1 MFVPETF
8 RLDDRTGIVARRHSA
23 LAPARL
29 SSDTLMIV
37 VGEVKTIGPSRY
49 GETIGLKH
57 LADWPL
63 YMDTDTAKRFHRRFA
78 TEEDLWR
85 SSAED
90 DGHLILA
97 ASFSLRQSGSAEM
110 FDIALMPVTR
120 EWLPYENTTEREL
133 LRVAVTG
140 RRSFVK
146 GMRVDL
152 EASRPI
158 ANITL
163 TDTAPQAV
171 AVHLAADD
179 EADTA
184 QASLVAFLATAGV
197 DHCSWLPG
205 MPLPESR
212 TSERRPAAA
221 LATDRRR
228 SATSA

>member
-1 MFVPETF
+1 
-8 RLDDRTGIVARRHSA
+8 
-23 LAPARL
+23 
-29 SSDTLMIV
+29 
-37 VGEVKTIGPSRY
+37 
-49 GETIGLKH
+49 
-57 LADWPL
+57 
-63 YMDTDTAKRFHRRFA
+63 
-78 TEEDLWR
+78 
-85 SSAED
+85 
-90 DGHLILA
+90 
-97 ASFSLRQSGSAEM
+97 M

-133 LRVAVTG
+133 LRVAVTE

-163 TDTAPQAV
+163 TDTAPQVV

-205 MPLPESR
+205 MPLPEPR